1 MKSAQFE
8 KNILKTVESSLSWG
22 GQAEFSNGTLFVTGI
37 MPDEAEGILL
47 ELIRNQPG
55 KIRMNKMGSYQTD
68 YTFTYD
74 FV

>member
-8 KNILKTVESSLSWG
+8 RHILKCVAPFLGLG
-22 GQAEFSNGTLFVTGI
+22 GDAEFYNGTLFVSGI
-37 MPDEAEGILL
+37 MPDEAKILL
-47 ELIRNQPG
+47 RELQDQHK
-55 KIRMNKMGSYQTD
+55 KIRMSEMGSYQTD